1 MNELNWHLLMA
12 DCIKFF
18 FLLTPFAGLATYLA
32 LTKQHDIR
40 QKRRL
45 ATRATVAVWIAS
57 LILLFAGQW
66 IFGVLGITLDA
77 FRIGA
82 GALLFLNGV
91 ALQQPSQMAEGRDP
105 NEDIAVVPLAIP
117 VLLGPATIGTIMVMG
132 IENAGTLHS
141 LSIALSLTMATI
153 LVGCLLLAG
162 SWMEKKLGHLTIN
175 VLSKLSGLI
184 LASLAA
190 QMIITGLRSALK

>member
-1 MNELNWHLLMA
+1 MNEFDWHILMGNSV
-12 DCIKFF
+12 KFF

-32 LTKQHDIR
+32 LTKQDNTR
-40 QKRRL
+40 QKRLL
-45 ATRATVAVWIAS
+45 AVRATTAVWIAS

-66 IFGVLGITLDA
+66 IFEVLGITLDA

-117 VLLGPATIGTIMVMG
+117 VLLGPATIGTVLVMG
-132 IENAGTLHS
+132 AESVGTLRS
-141 LSIALSLTMATI
+141 LSIALSLTAATI
-153 LVGCLLLAG
+153 LVGGLLWAG
-162 SWMEKKLGHLTIN
+162 SWMEKKLGYLTIN

-190 QMIITGLRSALK
+190 QMIITGFRNALK

>member
-1 MNELNWHLLMA
+1 MNEFDWHLLMGNSV
-12 DCIKFF
+12 KFF

-32 LTKQHDIR
+32 LTKQHDTR
-40 QKRRL
+40 RKRIL
-45 ATRATVAVWIAS
+45 AVRATLSVWIAS

-66 IFGVLGITLDA
+66 IFNVLGITLDA

-117 VLLGPATIGTIMVMG
+117 VLLGPATIGTILVMG
-132 IENAGTLHS
+132 VESVGSIRS
-141 LSIALSLTMATI
+141 LGIAISLTLAT
-153 LVGCLLLAG
+153 LFVGSLLWAG
-162 SWMEKKLGHLTIN
+162 SWLEKRLGNLTIN

-184 LASLAA
+184 LASMAA
-190 QMIITGLRSALK
+190 QMIITGFRSALK